1 MKKVALITG
10 RYIKHNLYRELGI
23 YDELLKRNYLPF
35 LFLPK
40 VGRYSRGY
48 SNKILED
55 KIFKERKPILFKNSF
70 DLVKKCIFIKYI
82 ICGSDKDYAYGLLFL
97 RLIGKKIISY
107 DSAGGTDQFN
117 NFANITCVKSNFHKD
132 FFINSGGVLPR
143 SHKLQRFIKL
153 RPKKSSVIVT
163 GSILYEEN
171 FIEVLNNRLF
181 REKYNLTE
189 NEKIIVLFPKAI
201 FGYEKKIDIWCKN
214 QNPSESSF
222 LKKLH
227 KDLNLKILDIIRSFG
242 STPLVKLHPLAFNG
256 PDSNKEIDFWESNN
270 AKLIDV
276 SANDT
281 FSMYKNLSLGISLN
295 SQSSLDVNLFSKPF
309 IYLDDGKILPPWF
322 KDTQEYKI
330 HNNFPQGA
338 SSNWDNDKKNLFKFS
353 PSWVGRLSEIK
364 DLKKDLIHIFNEDY
378 SNHYEKFIKEFWYKN
393 DNKAS
398 SRIVDLIEEL

>member
-1 MKKVALITG
+1 MKKVALISG

-23 YDELLKRNYLPF
+23 YDELIKKSYLPF

-40 VGRYSRGY
+40 VGSYSRGY
-48 SNKILED
+48 TNKILD
-55 KIFKERKPILFKNSF
+55 DNLFKERKPILFKNNF

-82 ICGSDKDYAYGLLFL
+82 ICGSDKDYTYGLLFL

-107 DSAGGTDQFN
+107 DSAGGTDQYN
-117 NFANITCVKSNFHKD
+117 NFANFACVKSNFHKD
-132 FFINSGGVLPR
+132 FFLNSGGVLPR
-143 SHKLQRFIKL
+143 SSKLQRFIKF
-153 RPKKSSVIVT
+153 RPKKSIVKVT
-163 GSILYEEN
+163 GSVLYEEN
-171 FIEVLNNRLF
+171 FIQVLNNRLF
-181 REKYNLTE
+181 RKKYNLTD
-189 NEKIIVLFPKAI
+189 NEKIIVLFPKTI
-201 FGYEKKIDIWCKN
+201 YGYEKKIDIWCKG

-227 KDLNLKILDIIRSFG
+227 KDLNIIILDIIRSFG
-242 STPLVKLHPLAFNG
+242 STPLVKLHPMAFNG

-309 IYLDDGKILPPWF
+309 IYLDDAKVLPPWF

-330 HNNFPQGA
+330 HNDFPSGA
-338 SSNWDNDKKNLFKFS
+338 SSDWDKDRKKSFKFS
-353 PSWVGRLSEIK
+353 PSWVGRLSNIK
-364 DLKKDLIHIFNEDY
+364 DLKNDIIQASHEDY
-378 SNHYEKFIKEFWYKN
+378 SNHYEQFIKEFWYKN

-398 SRIVDLIEEL
+398 SRIVSLIEEL